1 MDIFFNFFPILFFLA
16 FFGVFGMIIYTMI
29 REMKRERKN
38 DQSPRLTVSATVVT
52 KREELRRYG
61 SQNGAGRIRTQYYVT
76 FQVSSGDRMELPV
89 EGYQYGMMVEGDRGD
104 LTFQGTR
111 FLNFERM

>member
-1 MDIFFNFFPILFFLA
+1 MDFFFPIFSILFFIA
-16 FFGVFGMIIYTMI
+16 FFSVFALIVSSAF
-29 REMKRERKN
+29 REIKRERKN
-38 DQSPRLTVSATVVT
+38 DQSPRLTVPAAVIG

-61 SQNGAGRIRTQYYVT
+61 GQNGAGRIRTQYYVT
-76 FQVSSGDRMELPV
+76 FQFESGDRMELPL
-89 EGYQYGMMVEGDRGD
+89 EGYQYGMMVEGDRGN